1 MPKKIDADAKVATI
15 RKSIEE
21 SPHHLR
27 RVLCHTL
34 LSEMGI
40 KHRGPN
46 NVAALR
52 ILLDKYGV
60 CATPDPGDATLD
72 EWIHLR
78 LAEDVPTPPPPAVE
92 NRPDSTWFLRLANA
106 PLRTEREVESRFASR
121 LFHALGYSDQHE
133 AMGLGIDIFQGVTV
147 KHTEA
152 DLVYFADDD
161 HDVKTGN
168 VLVLVECKGPDH
180 TLEEAVGQAHSYA
193 MWVKPMYYVV
203 TNGTRLQAYV
213 YREGPIPNTKVVDTT
228 RENLEA
234 DFDEVYRFLSLG
246 SAQQTKAGLLQQA

>member
-1 MPKKIDADAKVATI
+1 MHPSA
-15 RKSIEE
+15 
-21 SPHHLR
+21 
-27 RVLCHTL
+27 
-34 LSEMGI
+34 
-40 KHRGPN
+40 PN
-46 NVAALR
+46 A
-52 ILLDKYGV
+52 
-60 CATPDPGDATLD
+60 
-72 EWIHLR
+72 R
-78 LAEDVPTPPPPAVE
+78 L
-92 NRPDSTWFLRLANA
+92 
-106 PLRTEREVESRFASR
+106 ESRFVSR